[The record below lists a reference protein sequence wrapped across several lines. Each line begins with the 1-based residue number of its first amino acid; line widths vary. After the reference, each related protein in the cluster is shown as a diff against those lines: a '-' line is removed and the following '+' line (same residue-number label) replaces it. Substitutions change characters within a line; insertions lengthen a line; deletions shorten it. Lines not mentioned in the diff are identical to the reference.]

1 VSIDIIGMVV
11 EMLSGRTLG
20 AFLDQHLF
28 RPLGMPDT
36 MFQVPPDKAHRLARP
51 LPHDPDAGT

>member
-1 VSIDIIGMVV
+1 MVV